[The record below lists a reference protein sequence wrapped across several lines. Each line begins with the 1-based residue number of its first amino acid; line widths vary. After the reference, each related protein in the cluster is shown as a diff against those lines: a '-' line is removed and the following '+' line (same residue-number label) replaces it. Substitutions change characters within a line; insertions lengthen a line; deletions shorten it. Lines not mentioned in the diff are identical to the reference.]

1 MSTHPHPHTV
11 DEGTDPSAQTLLI
24 WLSVALLTVT
34 GLIIVGSTLMGLAGG
49 IVVAFGGLLVAA
61 LGVVFFI
68 MRFIGPEDH

>member
-1 MSTHPHPHTV
+1 MSTHPHPR
-11 DEGTDPSAQTLLI
+11 DDGTDPSAQTLLI

-34 GLIIVGSTLMGLAGG
+34 GLIIVGSTLLGLAGG

-61 LGVVFFI
+61 LGVFFFI